1 MTIYSHSKLG
11 TFQQCKQKYKFQ
23 YINKIKLESRDIIE
37 TFLGG
42 LVHKALEKLYKDL
55 KFQKLNTKEELLN
68 FFKECWNKEFNDNIL
83 FVKKG
88 YTKENYF
95 DMGIKFIS
103 DYYEHYKPFD
113 NLTTL
118 GIETEYRLD
127 LDDGNSYHVRMD
139 RLSCDKE
146 GNYYVC
152 DYKTNNQLKAQ
163 GELDEDRQL
172 AMYSLWVKD
181 NFKDCKNVKLVWYF
195 LAFDKE
201 MISERNEEQ
210 LLNLKL
216 DVQNII
222 KEIEN
227 CVEFPTTI
235 SYLCDW
241 CSYKSICPAW
251 KHEIE
256 LENKTIEEFKD
267 DDGLKLVDEYAF
279 LDKTKKQ
286 CEDRLEEVKERL
298 IKFSKQKDV
307 SVVWGTEKKAS
318 LKEYVRVLYP
328 EDKGE
333 IIKLLKSKG
342 LYDKYSM
349 LCTMR
354 LNSSIIKNEIDKE
367 IINLTTKEKD
377 YRISLSKRN
386 DEDEE

>member
-1 MTIYSHSKLG
+1 MTTYSHSKLG

-23 YINKIKLESRDIIE
+23 YIDKIKLESKDTIE
-37 TFLGG
+37 TFLGS
-42 LVHKALEKLYKDL
+42 LVHKTLEKLYKDL
-55 KFQKLNTKEELLN
+55 KFQKLNTKEELIN
-68 FFKECWNKEFNDNIL
+68 FFKECWNKEWYDKIL
-83 FVKKG
+83 IVKD

-95 DMGIKFIS
+95 NMGIKFIS
-103 DYYEHYKPFD
+103 DYYEHYKPFN

-127 LDDGNSYHVRMD
+127 LDDGNQYHVRMD

-172 AMYSLWVKD
+172 AMYSLWVKN
-181 NFKDCKNVKLVWYF
+181 NFKDCKNIKLVWYF

-210 LLNLKL
+210 LLQLRN

-227 CVEFPTTI
+227 CKNFPTTI
-235 SYLCDW
+235 SALCDW
-241 CSYKSICPAW
+241 CNYKPTCPAW

-256 LENKTIEEFKD
+256 LEAKTEEEFKD
-267 DDGLKLVDEYAF
+267 DDGVKLVDA
-279 LDKTKKQ
+279 LDS
-286 CEDRLEEVKERL
+286 LESSRKNFENEIEKIQDKL
-298 IKFSKQKDV
+298 IKFAKQKAV
-307 SVVWGTEKKAS
+307 SVVWGSNKKAS
-318 LKEYVRVLYP
+318 IKEYTKVGYP
-328 EDKGE
+328 EDKTE
-333 IIKLLKSKG
+333 LTELLKQMK

-349 LCTMR
+349 ICYQR
-354 LNSSIIKNEIDKE
+354 LSPSILKNQIDSA
-367 IINLTTKEKD
+367 IISLVKKEKD
-377 YRISLSKRN
+377 YRINLSKRK
-386 DEDEE
+386 DE

>member
-23 YINKIKLESRDIIE
+23 YIDKIKLESRDTIE

-222 KEIEN
+222 TEIEN

-307 SVVWGTEKKAS
+307 SVVCGTEKKAS

-386 DEDEE
+386 DDG